1 MIPLLTSEQRWTCP
15 NCTLEQVTHEPRPHT
30 RFHTCKGLRG
40 LTAPMVPAGTR
51 CKVEL
56 VERQD
61 YIGTEQV
68 RLDPERGRPVQSIVT
83 TRDTGQDAVVF
94 APTATVGGGANG

>member
-1 MIPLLTSEQRWTCP
+1 MIPILQSVTRWYCP
-15 NCTLEQVTHEPRPHT
+15 NCHKEDVTRESRPHT
-30 RFHTCKGLRG
+30 RMHVCPKLRG
-40 LTAPMVPAGTR
+40 LTAPMLRAGTAA
-51 CKVEL
+51 KVEL

-94 APTATVGGGANG
+94 APTATVGGGARE